1 MAEFRWIKTNLFFI
15 LVLQFT
21 GFSLI
26 LSAAATGQRP
36 LLTVRA
42 GDDVTLS
49 CENKAD
55 DQVNCDGT
63 TWLFRQRLTSQTELV
78 NHGQLVENTKSDRL
92 NITEKCSLVM
102 KKVTDEDAGYYSCI
116 QDHKSEQQSFFR
128 GYEMSVL
135 RMTERQ
141 DTDEVTL
148 NCSVR
153 TYERCPHT
161 VKWLFQGQDVDKDNK
176 DIKTSQSPCSASV
189 TFLTSLYIYTSRY
202 KLFTCAVTDGDRVQV
217 FPFRSQSSG
226 EDTTTAATTESA
238 TTTEN
243 NTTAACTAYWSALD
257 YIMLVMRV
265 AELLLITVITVLL
278 IRASGNQRPPD
289 DNTVNCNANGQDVTV
304 NYENVTVPSVSV
316 RLP

>member
-21 GFSLI
+21 
-26 LSAAATGQRP
+26 AAATGQQP
-36 LLTVRA
+36 FLTVRA

-63 TWLFRQRLTSQTELV
+63 TWLFRQQLSSQTELV
-78 NHGQLVENTKSDRL
+78 NRGQLVENAKSDRL

-102 KKVTDEDAGYYSCI
+102 KKVTDEDAGYYICI

-135 RMTERQ
+135 RMTEQ
-141 DTDEVTL
+141 KDTDEVTL
-148 NCSVR
+148 TCSVW
-153 TYERCPHT
+153 TDEQCTHT

-176 DIKTSQSPCSASV
+176 DIKTSQSLCYASV
-189 TFLTSLYIYTSRY
+189 TFLTSVYIYTSSC
-202 KLFTCAVTDGDRVQV
+202 KFFTCAVTHGDKVLE

-226 EDTTTAATTESA
+226 EDTTTATTESA

-243 NTTAACTAYWSALD
+243 NTTAVCTAYWSALD

-265 AELLLITVITVLL
+265 AELLLITVITVHLF
-278 IRASGNQRPPD
+278 RAPGNQRPPD

-316 RLP
+316 TLP

>member
-21 GFSLI
+21 
-26 LSAAATGQRP
+26 AAATGQQP
-36 LLTVRA
+36 FLTVRA

-63 TWLFRQRLTSQTELV
+63 TWLFRQQLSSQTELV
-78 NHGQLVENTKSDRL
+78 NRGQLVENAKSDRL

-102 KKVTDEDAGYYSCI
+102 KKVTDEDAGYYICI

-135 RMTERQ
+135 RMTEQ
-141 DTDEVTL
+141 KDTDEVTL
-148 NCSVR
+148 TCSVW
-153 TYERCPHT
+153 TDEQCTHT

-176 DIKTSQSPCSASV
+176 DIKTSQSLCYASV
-189 TFLTSLYIYTSRY
+189 TFLTSVYIYTSSC
-202 KLFTCAVTDGDRVQV
+202 KFFTCAVTHGDKVLE

-226 EDTTTAATTESA
+226 EKPGEDTTTATTESA

-243 NTTAACTAYWSALD
+243 NTTAVCTAYWSALD

-265 AELLLITVITVLL
+265 AELLLITVITVHLF
-278 IRASGNQRPPD
+278 RAPGNQRPPD

-316 RLP
+316 TLP